1 MFGRKSRAEKLRQES
16 PSLISSATLATALD
30 GARPFAERLFSD
42 DDLRDNI
49 RTFLESA
56 RKILDE
62 LSDEDPTDIVAR
74 LWDDDKLRREVETAV
89 EALQEGTKRIRGQ
102 RVRKRGGSGKI
113 LLVLVLGGVGFLF
126 LNPRTGPQARRMAG
140 DVLSSLRSG
149 S

>member
-16 PSLISSATLATALD
+16 PSLISGATLATALD
-30 GARPFAERLFSD
+30 GAKPFAERLFSD